1 MDLYVPSCAS
11 MFDCL
16 PREICDIHARFIDTP
31 PSDCNYLSANA
42 LESDE
47 EKLEVLLG
55 SEYCVICSPLRDGII
70 GFINLGVSNTLKRL
84 FEIEG
89 TRLETSLSLSEWK
102 SGTQRHSSIAW
113 ETNVEIAIFGAR
125 KNAFLVGDCLSSGT
139 LFLQDP
145 KISCD
150 LQYENPHRFPFVG
163 DFKDDSDDESSEVDD
178 NDTLSIN
185 KLVPASAK
193 ISTKRLEHILD
204 TLHEHDYLQEVQ
216 PDKNLNISLFPYV
229 FLLWSILASINVL
242 CSHQKEAIDF
252 MIRRETGRSTSS
264 ISLWNIQKDKNG
276 NPQ

>member
-1 MDLYVPSCAS
+1 
-11 MFDCL
+11 MFGCL
-16 PREICDIHARFIDTP
+16 PREICNIYARFIAGP
-31 PSDCNYLSANA
+31 PSGCNYLSANA
-42 LESDE
+42 VESDE

-55 SEYCVICSPLRDGII
+55 SEYCVICSPLRDDII
-70 GFINLGVSNTLKRL
+70 GFINLGASNTLRRL

-89 TRLETSLSLSEWK
+89 TRLEISLSLSEWK

-125 KNAFLVGDCLSSGT
+125 KNASLVGDCLSSGN

-145 KISCD
+145 NISCD
-150 LQYENPHRFPFVG
+150 LQYENPHRFPFGG
-163 DFKDDSDDESSEVDD
+163 DFLADFDNESSEVDD
-178 NDTLSIN
+178 IGTLSIT

-193 ISTKRLEHILD
+193 TSTKRLEHVLD

-216 PDKNLNISLFPYV
+216 PDQNLNISLFPYV
-229 FLLWSILASINVL
+229 FILWSILTSINVL